1 LPALSRTEAARER
14 AQRVLLLATPVEASR
29 EAERAAGERGVAV
42 VRMTFRTWFFS
53 GATKPKVMVVL
64 RKVEKTAGGWKS
76 VQKQDR
82 HGRG

>member
-1 LPALSRTEAARER
+1 
-14 AQRVLLLATPVEASR
+14 
-29 EAERAAGERGVAV
+29 
-42 VRMTFRTWFFS
+42 MTFRTWFFS